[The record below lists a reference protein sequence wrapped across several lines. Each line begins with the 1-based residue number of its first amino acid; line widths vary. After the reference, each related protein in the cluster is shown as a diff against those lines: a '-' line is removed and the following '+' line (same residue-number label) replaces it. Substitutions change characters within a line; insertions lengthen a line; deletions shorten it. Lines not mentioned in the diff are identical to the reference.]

1 MKKNQKQLAVS
12 KTEAEATNMVI
23 ESTGNELIIAPDE
36 MGNHPN
42 FIESNTSAI
51 TLEEL
56 TNKNIIPTFC
66 DNTLTI
72 RIRILSV
79 RYQKSQNR
87 YSENSRLLNAEFH
100 IQ

>member
-42 FIESNTSAI
+42 FI
-51 TLEEL
+51 
-56 TNKNIIPTFC
+56 
-66 DNTLTI
+66 
-72 RIRILSV
+72 
-79 RYQKSQNR
+79 
-87 YSENSRLLNAEFH
+87 
-100 IQ
+100 